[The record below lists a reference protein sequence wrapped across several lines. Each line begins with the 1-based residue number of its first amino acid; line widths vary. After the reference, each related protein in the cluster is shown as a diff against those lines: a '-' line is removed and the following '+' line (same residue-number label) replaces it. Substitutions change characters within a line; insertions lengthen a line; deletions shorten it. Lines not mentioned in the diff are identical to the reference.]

1 MKVSVIIPVYRT
13 ERFIER
19 CALSLLDQTYT
30 DLELIFVDDCGGD
43 NSISILEEVVARYP
57 ERVVKIVRQPKNL
70 GSAMARQRGMDEA
83 SGEYVIQVDSDDYVA
98 ADYIEEL
105 VRSAE
110 EASADVAICDFM
122 YDYGTRQEHRHE
134 NPSTRPDEFLS
145 QIIQGTVHASLANK
159 LIRRHLFTD
168 YNIRFTEGLN
178 MFDDKSVVYRIA
190 HQVRRIVYLAQ
201 PLYIYNKTNEGSIT
215 ARNKSKAIAP
225 AMQLIGQME
234 EYFGE
239 KGMTAEIEQ
248 SLEYFKANVM
258 RLILLCEPMESA
270 RKKGNRLGSFSMHS
284 VLTHPELKTVY
295 KIMLLC
301 YKAHLYPLVSLMRGI
316 IVHKM

>member
-122 YDYGTRQEHRHE
+122 YDYGTRQEHRHV
-134 NPSTRPDEFLS
+134 NPPT
-145 QIIQGTVHASLANK
+145 GAHSLLNSVLAGSIHSGLWNK
-159 LIRRHLFTD
+159 LVRRNIFVEH
-168 YNIRFTEGLN
+168 NIRFTEGLN
-178 MFDDKSVVYRIA
+178 MFDDKSVFYRVADHADRIA
-190 HQVRRIVYLAQ
+190 YLAK

-215 ARNKSKAIAP
+215 ARNKSKAIEP
-225 AMQLIGQME
+225 ALMLIEQME
-234 EYFGE
+234 DYFC
-239 KGMTAEIEQ
+239 KRDVSKDVRQ
-248 SLEYFKANVM
+248 SIEYFKANVM
-258 RLILLCEPMESA
+258 RLILLYNPVKEA
-270 RKKGNRLGSFSMHS
+270 QKKEERLGSFSIRT

-301 YKAHLYPLVSLMRGI
+301 YKAHLYPLVSLLRGI